1 MHASPKSPA
10 RFRVWPIVLIVAVL
24 GGAIWLWEDVLED
37 RVFPKR
43 WGVVEEGRVFRS
55 GQLHPAL
62 VRRTLERHGID
73 LVISLIDLTH
83 ADDDDRAADEAERI
97 ACEELE
103 IERRVFPL
111 QGDGTGG
118 IDNYAWAIAS
128 IAECL
133 EDDRRVL
140 VHCAAGSQRT
150 GGVVTCFR
158 VLVQG
163 WEPQRALKE
172 MARYDWEPDEDMAV
186 LDHLNAHMRELVAKL
201 VEMGVLEAAPD
212 PLPRLAP

>member
-1 MHASPKSPA
+1 MGLLAA
-10 RFRVWPIVLIVAVL
+10 LA
-24 GGAIWLWEDVLED
+24 GGGVWLWEDVLED
-37 RVFPKR
+37 RLVPKR

-73 LVISLIDLTH
+73 LVISLIDLTR
-83 ADDDDRAADEAERI
+83 ADDDDREADEAERI

-111 QGDGTGG
+111 RGDGTGA
-118 IDNYAWAIAS
+118 IENYARAIAS

-140 VHCAAGSQRT
+140 VHCAAGAQRT
-150 GGVVTCFR
+150 GGVVTGFR

-163 WEPQRALKE
+163 WDPKLACAE
-172 MARYDWEPDEDMAV
+172 MAEYDWDPDKDRAV
-186 LDHLNAHMRELVAKL
+186 LDHLNAHMGDL
-201 VEMGVLEAAPD
+201 VEQLRRMRVIDRAPD
-212 PLPRLAP
+212 PLRLRAP

>member
-1 MHASPKSPA
+1 L
-10 RFRVWPIVLIVAVL
+10 VVGVLAVL
-24 GGAIWLWEDVLED
+24 AGGGVWLWEDVLED
-37 RVFPKR
+37 RLVPKR

-73 LVISLIDLTH
+73 LVISLIDLTR
-83 ADDDDRAADEAERI
+83 ADDDDRKADEAERI

-111 QGDGTGG
+111 RGDGTGR
-118 IDNYAWAIAS
+118 IENYARAIAS

-150 GGVVTCFR
+150 GGVVTGFR

-163 WEPQRALKE
+163 WDPKLACAE
-172 MARYDWEPDEDMAV
+172 MAEYDWDPDKDRAV
-186 LDHLNAHMRELVAKL
+186 LDYLNAHMGDL
-201 VEMGVLEAAPD
+201 VEQLRRMRVIDRAPD
-212 PLPRLAP
+212 PLPLLAP

>member
-1 MHASPKSPA
+1 M
-10 RFRVWPIVLIVAVL
+10 VVGVLVALV
-24 GGAIWLWEDVLED
+24 GGGVWLWEDVLED
-37 RVFPKR
+37 RLVPKR

-73 LVISLIDLTH
+73 LVISLIDLTR
-83 ADDDDRAADEAERI
+83 ADDDDRKADEAERI

-111 QGDGTGG
+111 QGDGTGA
-118 IDNYAWAIAS
+118 IENYARAIAS
-128 IAECL
+128 MAECL

-150 GGVVTCFR
+150 GGVVTGFR

-163 WEPQRALKE
+163 
-172 MARYDWEPDEDMAV
+172 
-186 LDHLNAHMRELVAKL
+186 
-201 VEMGVLEAAPD
+201 
-212 PLPRLAP
+212 

>member
-1 MHASPKSPA
+1 MAL
-10 RFRVWPIVLIVAVL
+10 VV
-24 GGAIWLWEDVLED
+24 GGVWLWEDVIED
-37 RVFPKR
+37 RLVPKR

-62 VRRTLERHGID
+62 IHKTLERHGID

-97 ACEELE
+97 ACDALE

-111 QGDGTGG
+111 QGDGTGA
-118 IDNYAWAIAS
+118 IENYARAIAS
-128 IAECL
+128 MAECL

-140 VHCAAGSQRT
+140 VHCAAGAQRT
-150 GGVVTCFR
+150 GGVVAGFR

-163 WEPQRALKE
+163 WDPKRACAE
-172 MARYDWEPDEDMAV
+172 MADYDWDPDKDHAV
-186 LDHLNAHMRELVAKL
+186 LDHLNAHMGDL
-201 VEMGVLEAAPD
+201 VERLRRMRVIDRAPD
-212 PLPRLAP
+212 PLPLLAPC

>member
-1 MHASPKSPA
+1 MQASPERSR
-10 RFRVWPIVLIVAVL
+10 RFRLWPIILIVAVVA
-24 GGAIWLWEDVLED
+24 GGVWMWEEVLED
-37 RVFPKR
+37 RIVPKR
-43 WGVVEEGRVFRS
+43 WGVVEEGRIYRS

-62 VRRTLERHGID
+62 VYKTLERHGID
-73 LVISLIDLTH
+73 LVISLIDLTY

-111 QGDGTGG
+111 QGDGTGT
-118 IDNYAWAIAS
+118 IENYAQAIAS
-128 IAECL
+128 IVECL

-140 VHCAAGSQRT
+140 VHCAAGAQRT
-150 GGVVTCFR
+150 GGVVTGFR

-163 WEPQRALKE
+163 WDPKRACAE
-172 MARYDWEPDEDMAV
+172 MAEYDWDPDKDRAV
-186 LDHLNAHMRELVAKL
+186 LDHLNAHMHELVAKL